1 MKEPED
7 YTFLY
12 NLQNVLTSLAVD
24 IEFMKNISA
33 KINVKLLN
41 FLALALLSWGNT
53 LKVIKVQLE
62 LLTAV
67 DMMHDYEDTIRR
79 CIISAISKLVKK
91 IINAC
96 MMKQKKIQ
104 IFNILILTTNM
115 DVLCRNQ
122 IWIY

>member
-1 MKEPED
+1 MKEAEG

-67 DMMHDYEDTIRR
+67 DMMHDFEDTIRR
-79 CIISAISKLVKK
+79 CIISAIFEIGEENNK
-91 IINAC
+91 C
-96 MMKQKKIQ
+96 MYDETKENT
-104 IFNILILTTNM
+104 NI
-115 DVLCRNQ
+115 
-122 IWIY
+122 